1 VQAVIALADVCLSIG
16 MPDYTV
22 GFLRNA
28 APQVRTT
35 SGDGALSLKSWLN
48 CLRALLGCLLAACP
62 PCLPDAFALSPSAP
76 VFGRSCSVKRHG
88 CCARVFVSSA
98 RWHRC
103 VLLSQ
108 P

>member
-1 VQAVIALADVCLSIG
+1 MQAVIALADVCLSIG

-35 SGDGALSLKSWLN
+35 SGDGALSLKGWLN

-62 PCLPDAFALSPSAP
+62 AGAGYHLFA
-76 VFGRSCSVKRHG
+76 GREVARALAKVAVDEKECSDK
-88 CCARVFVSSA
+88 
-98 RWHRC
+98 
-103 VLLSQ
+103 
-108 P
+108 